1 MLSCAVIA
9 QPMTD
14 IDTLIHARWVVPVV
28 PRAAVLEHHAIA
40 IADGRIVDVMPSADA
55 GQRYRAGEVQTL
67 DTHVVT
73 PGLVNCHTHAAMA
86 LLRGVGDDLP
96 LMRWLKERIWPLE
109 TALVS
114 AEFVH
119 DGSQL
124 AALEML
130 RSGTTT
136 CSDMYFYPEA
146 SLRALRSFG
155 MRAVGGIIAIEFPTA
170 YASDAEDYLRKGL
183 ATRDAFRND
192 ALVSFTLAPHAPYTV
207 ADQTL
212 RRIAVLAEELD
223 LPIHT
228 HVHETD
234 DEIAESIAKHGCRP
248 LERLDR
254 LGIVSERLIAVHA
267 VHLNEH
273 EIQLLAQRGASVA
286 HCPAS
291 NLKLGSGLA
300 PIAKLAAA
308 GVNIAIGTDGA
319 ASNNRVDLLSEL
331 RLAAL
336 LAKGV
341 AADASA
347 FGAAQALESAT
358 LGGARA
364 LGLDRRIGSIE
375 AGKEADLAAFDLSP
389 VETQPLYHVVSQIVY
404 AAGREQVSDVWVA
417 GKHVVR
423 KRQALANIDGAVEKS
438 LMATVGAWQ
447 NRCRQILLTS
457 GAV

>member
-1 MLSCAVIA
+1 MV
-9 QPMTD
+9 Q
-14 IDTLIHARWVVPVV
+14 IDTLLHARWIIPVV
-28 PRAAVLEHHAIA
+28 PRAAVLERHAIA
-40 IADGRIVDVMPSADA
+40 IKDGRIVQVLPSAEARQLYHAADE
-55 GQRYRAGEVQTL
+55 QSL
-67 DTHVVT
+67 DTHAVT

-114 AEFVH
+114 ADFVH
-119 DGSQL
+119 DGAQL

-136 CSDMYFYPEA
+136 ASDMYFYPEA
-146 SLRALRSFG
+146 TIRALRGFG
-155 MRAVGGIIAIEFPTA
+155 MRAVGGIVAIEFPTP
-170 YASDAEDYLRKGL
+170 YAVDAEDYLRKGL
-183 ATRDAFRND
+183 ATRDMFRAD
-192 ALVSFTLAPHAPYTV
+192 SLVSFTLAPHAPYTV

-212 RRIAVLAEELD
+212 KRIVVLAEELD

-228 HVHETD
+228 HVHETEG
-234 DEIAESIAKHGCRP
+234 EIAESIAQHGCRP

-254 LGIVSERLIAVHA
+254 LGMVSERLIAVHA
-267 VHLNEH
+267 VHLSPH

-319 ASNNRVDLLSEL
+319 ASNNRIDMLSEL

-341 AADASA
+341 APDATAFSA
-347 FGAAQALESAT
+347 PQVLESAT
-358 LGGARA
+358 LGGAMA

-375 AGKEADLAAFDLSP
+375 VGKEADLVAFDMAS
-389 VETQPLYHVVSQIVY
+389 VETQPLYDVISQIVY
-404 AAGREQVSDVWVA
+404 AAGREHVSDVWVA
-417 GKHVVR
+417 GTPVVR
-423 KRQALANIDGAVEKS
+423 KRQVLRDSDGLLEKS
-438 LMATVGAWQ
+438 LMASVSAWQ
-447 NRCRQILLTS
+447 NRARQVLLTS
-457 GAV
+457 GAVSAST

>member
-1 MLSCAVIA
+1 
-9 QPMTD
+9 MTD
-14 IDTLIHARWVVPVV
+14 IDTLVHARWVIPVV
-28 PRAAVLEHHAIA
+28 PRAAVLERHAIA
-40 IADGRIVDVMPSADA
+40 IADGRIVDVLPSGEAT
-55 GQRYRAGEVQTL
+55 QRYRAADTVTL
-67 DTHVVT
+67 DNHAVT

-96 LMRWLKERIWPLE
+96 LMRWLKDRIWPLE
-109 TALVS
+109 AALVS
-114 AEFVH
+114 ADFVH
-119 DGSQL
+119 DGAQL

-146 SLRALRSFG
+146 SLRALRSVG
-155 MRAVGGIIAIEFPTA
+155 MRAVAGIIAIEFPTA
-170 YASDAEDYLRKGL
+170 YAADAEDYLRKGL

-192 ALVSFTLAPHAPYTV
+192 PLVSFTLAPHAPYTV

-228 HVHETD
+228 HVHETN

-248 LERLDR
+248 LQRLDR
-254 LGIVSERLIAVHA
+254 LGVVSERLIAVHA

-300 PIAKLAAA
+300 PLAKLSAA

-319 ASNNRVDLLSEL
+319 ASNNRIDMLSEL

-341 AADASA
+341 ANDASA
-347 FGAAQALESAT
+347 FGAPEALESAT

-364 LGLDRRIGSIE
+364 LGLDRSIGSIE
-375 AGKEADLAAFDLSP
+375 VGKQADLVAFDLAV
-389 VETQPLYHVVSQIVY
+389 VETQPLYDVVSQIVY
-404 AAGREQVSDVWVA
+404 AAGREQVTDVWIA
-417 GKHVVR
+417 GKPVVH
-423 KRQALANIDGAVEKS
+423 KRHALADSDGLLEKT
-438 LMATVGAWQ
+438 LMASVGAWQ
-447 NRCRQILLTS
+447 NRCRQVLLTS
-457 GAV
+457 GAVSAGT